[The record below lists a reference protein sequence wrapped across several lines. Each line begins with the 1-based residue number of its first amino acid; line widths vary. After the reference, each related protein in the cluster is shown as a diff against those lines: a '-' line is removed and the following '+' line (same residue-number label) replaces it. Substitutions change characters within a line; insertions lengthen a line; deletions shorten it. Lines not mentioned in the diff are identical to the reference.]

1 MKVLC
6 RPKSEPSAPFENKS
20 VNTNQIQSNW
30 CWTCFP
36 QDTQEV
42 NRSPTHSQDLCRS
55 IRFLSLLCPILRN
68 DHGKQQSLPFTLRTN
83 SWRETLTQAVLYRLQ
98 SKTQEHRNQSVPAAF
113 VLAACADERTSLH
126 LQVSHSACPLKL
138 YDGQLNWNICVHPC
152 VLLVLDLSL
161 SFFF

>member
-1 MKVLC
+1 MKALC

-55 IRFLSLLCPILRN
+55 IRFLSPVYN
-68 DHGKQQSLPFTLRTN
+68 P
-83 SWRETLTQAVLYRLQ
+83 
-98 SKTQEHRNQSVPAAF
+98 QEWPWKAAIT
-113 VLAACADERTSLH
+113 A
-126 LQVSHSACPLKL
+126 
-138 YDGQLNWNICVHPC
+138 VHPTDQFLKRDAHTRSALYHC
-152 VLLVLDLSL
+152 NQRLRCIRTKASQQPLFLQRVQTRELHFTCKWATALVHS
-161 SFFF
+161 SFMMDNSTGTSVYTLVCY